1 MLIKRSMYLLE
12 KFDSAILRTLI
23 IGAEND
29 VSQCIVIGD
38 QHVLHKDS
46 RSLETWLEARRQMRE
61 YASPMMLDS
70 KLEVRPMQEAYKN
83 LRRH

>member
-1 MLIKRSMYLLE
+1 M
-12 KFDSAILRTLI
+12 
-23 IGAEND
+23 
-29 VSQCIVIGD
+29 SQCIVIGD

-46 RSLETWLEARRQMRE
+46 RSLETWLEARHQMLE
-61 YASPMMLDS
+61 YTSPMMLDS

>member
-1 MLIKRSMYLLE
+1 MYLPE
-12 KFDSAILRTLI
+12 KLDSAIWRTLI

-38 QHVLHKDS
+38 NTFSTKDS
-46 RSLETWLEARRQMRE
+46 RSLETWLEARRQMLE